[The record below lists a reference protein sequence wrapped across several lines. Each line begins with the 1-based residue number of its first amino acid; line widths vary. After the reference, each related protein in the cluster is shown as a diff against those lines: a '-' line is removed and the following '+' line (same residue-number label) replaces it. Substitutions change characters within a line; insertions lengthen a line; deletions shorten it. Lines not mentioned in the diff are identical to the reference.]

1 VLGPEGTPFAFLFGT
16 SELDMRMF
24 DTTKAKP
31 DYSLLALV
39 MALSIFGLVMVY
51 SASFFVAVS
60 EGQAQ
65 THYLQRQFLWMGLG
79 TVGLLFGM
87 RIDYRVWK
95 RFTMPLF
102 GFSIILLLL
111 VLMLPESMTSA
122 GGARRWIRVGGQQF
136 QPVELAKFALIVYLA
151 AWLVGRGG
159 DKLKSMGKGLVPFV
173 LIVGLLCGI
182 MYMQRNVS
190 SAFMLIVIAVAIY
203 FAAGAN
209 LAHIGL
215 GMLGAAG
222 VGWVFVTTLGH
233 ASVRWRMF
241 LDPWAD
247 PRGGGFQ
254 PIHSLYALASGGVF
268 GRGLGQGRQ
277 KFLWLYSPHADS
289 IFAVIGEELGMLGAG
304 LVVVA
309 FVLLG
314 YRGFRIAARTNN
326 AFGALLAVGITSWIT
341 FQAFVNMAVVSS
353 LIPYTGQTLPFV
365 SYGGTSLAMCMF
377 AMGVLLNVSK
387 HVDDQR
393 PEPLP
398 SPVVPGSPPAKGRK
412 RRKGLWPA
420 LAALVWRGNRRPR
433 ISGAHGR
440 VGFARTARRADVVV
454 DARGWRRLT
463 SQGRAKHGAT
473 ARSGGRASGKRA
485 AGGTKSSAERRS

>member
-1 VLGPEGTPFAFLFGT
+1 
-16 SELDMRMF
+16 MRMF
-24 DTTKAKP
+24 DKSTHKP
-31 DYSLLALV
+31 DYPLLALV
-39 MALSIFGLVMVY
+39 MALSIFGLVMIY
-51 SASFFVAVS
+51 SASFFVAVN

-65 THYLQRQFLWMGLG
+65 TYYLVRQLLWTGIG
-79 TVGLLFGM
+79 TLGLLFGM
-87 RIDYRVWK
+87 RVDYRTWK

-102 GFSIILLLL
+102 VFSIVLLLL
-111 VLMLPESMTSA
+111 VLVLPESMTSA
-122 GGARRWIRVGGQQF
+122 GGARRWIRIGGQQF

-159 DKLKSMGKGLVPFV
+159 DKLKTMGKGLLPFG

-215 GMLGAAG
+215 GIASAVL
-222 VGWVFVTTLGH
+222 VGGLFVSTLGH
-233 ASVRWRMF
+233 ASARWINF
-241 LDPWAD
+241 VDPWAD

-254 PIHSLYALASGGVF
+254 PIHSLYALASGGVL

-277 KFLWLYSPHADS
+277 KFLWLFSPHADS
-289 IFAVIGEELGMLGAG
+289 IFAVIGEELGLLGAG

-309 FVLLG
+309 FVLIG

-393 PEPLP
+393 PEPFP
-398 SPVVPGSPPAKGRK
+398 SPVVAGSPRAKGRK
-412 RRKGLWPA
+412 RRNGLIPA
-420 LAALVWRGNRRPR
+420 LTAFVRRGNRRPR
-433 ISGAHGR
+433 VSGAHGR

-454 DARGWRRLT
+454 DPRGWRRLT
-463 SQGRAKHGAT
+463 SQGRAKQGASARSASRAT
-473 ARSGGRASGKRA
+473 AKRA
-485 AGGTKSSAERRS
+485 TDSPATAKRATGSSRSANGRHS

>member
-1 VLGPEGTPFAFLFGT
+1 
-16 SELDMRMF
+16 MF

-39 MALSIFGLVMVY
+39 FALSIFGLVMVY

-60 EGQAQ
+60 EGQTQ
-65 THYLQRQFLWMGLG
+65 THYLQRQFLWMVLG
-79 TVGLLFGM
+79 SVGLLLGM

-95 RFTMPLF
+95 RFTLPLF
-102 GFSIILLLL
+102 LFSIALL
-111 VLMLPESMTSA
+111 VLVVLLPENMTSA
-122 GGARRWIRVGGQQF
+122 GGARRWIRIGGQQF

-151 AWLVGRGG
+151 AWLVGRGD
-159 DKLKSMGKGLVPFV
+159 DKLKSMGNGLLPFGV
-173 LIVGLLCGI
+173 IVGLLCGL

-190 SAFMLIVIAVAIY
+190 SAFMLVMIAVAIY

-209 LAHIGL
+209 ITHILL
-215 GMLGAAG
+215 GIGGAII
-222 VGWVFVTTLGH
+222 VGWIFVTTLGH
-233 ASVRWRMF
+233 ASARIEVFRN
-241 LDPWAD
+241 PWID

-254 PIHSLYALASGGVF
+254 PIHSLYGLASGSIF

-289 IFAVIGEELGMLGAG
+289 IFAVIGEELGIVGTG
-304 LVVVA
+304 LVVIA
-309 FVLLG
+309 FVLVG

-393 PEPLP
+393 PESFP
-398 SPVVPGSPPAKGRK
+398 SPVIPGSPPAKGRK
-412 RRKGLWPA
+412 RRKGLFPA
-420 LAALVWRGNRRPR
+420 LSAFVWRGNGRPR
-433 ISGAHGR
+433 VPGAHGR
-440 VGFARTARRADVVV
+440 VGFARTARHADVVV
-454 DARGWRRLT
+454 DPRGWRRLT
-463 SQGRAKHGAT
+463 SQGRAKNGA
-473 ARSGGRASGKRA
+473 ASRSGSRAESRQAKA
-485 AGGTKSSAERRS
+485 DAGGAQERRS